1 MRRSELS
8 DRGATGPVRGG
19 RRLFARICWYVVTIT
34 VGVMFI
40 VPFAWQLS
48 TALKPHRE
56 ALKIPIHWIP
66 HEPTLDNFAE
76 ITHSSKL
83 FLYMLNSGRV
93 TLLNL
98 AGDIVVGSFVGYGF
112 AKRRFP
118 GREQL
123 FLLVLA
129 SMMIPFQVSTVPL
142 YMLYQRLDWL
152 NTFKPLWVPAFFA
165 ADALFV
171 FLFRQFFRNIPDEL
185 DQAAEIDGCNPV
197 QTYWRVALP
206 LSGPV
211 VATVAIFSFM
221 NTWNNLWQPLIYINS
236 ERFYTIAL
244 GLQQFVGEYSIR
256 YGPLMAAATIALI
269 PPVAVFL
276 LFQRYFVAGV
286 ALSGMKG

>member
-1 MRRSELS
+1 
-8 DRGATGPVRGG
+8 
-19 RRLFARICWYVVTIT
+19 
-34 VGVMFI
+34 
-40 VPFAWQLS
+40 
-48 TALKPHRE
+48 
-56 ALKIPIHWIP
+56 
-66 HEPTLDNFAE
+66 
-76 ITHSSKL
+76 
-83 FLYMLNSGRV
+83 
-93 TLLNL
+93 
-98 AGDIVVGSFVGYGF
+98 
-112 AKRRFP
+112 
-118 GREQL
+118 
-123 FLLVLA
+123 
-129 SMMIPFQVSTVPL
+129 
-142 YMLYQRLDWL
+142 MLYLRLDWL

-171 FLFRQFFRNIPDEL
+171 FLFRQFFRAIPDEL
-185 DQAAEIDGCNPV
+185 DQAAEIDGCNPI

-236 ERFYTIAL
+236 ERLYTIAL